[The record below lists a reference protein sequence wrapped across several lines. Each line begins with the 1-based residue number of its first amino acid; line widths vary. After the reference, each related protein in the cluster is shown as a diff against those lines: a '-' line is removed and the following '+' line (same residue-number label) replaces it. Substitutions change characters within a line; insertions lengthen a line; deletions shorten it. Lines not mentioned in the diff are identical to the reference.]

1 MTNQQQID
9 KFLKQALEEDIG
21 DGDHS
26 SNCSIP
32 SSQEGSVK
40 LLAKESGI
48 LAGLEFGL
56 KVFELI
62 DPEIIAETFKVD
74 GNEIEVGDTICI
86 LHGKTRALLKGERL
100 FLNLLQR
107 MSGIASKTHYFVKLI
122 EGTKAQLLDT
132 RKTTPNMR
140 YFEKYAVKIGGGV
153 NHRMGLYDMIMLKD
167 NHIDFAGGIE
177 AAVTKAV
184 SYLEEEGLDLP
195 IEIET
200 RNLEEVKEVLSVGQV
215 DRIMLDN
222 FNIEDTKSAV
232 RLVNGRFSLESSG
245 GITEATI
252 RSYAE
257 TGVNFISVGALTHSV
272 KSLDLSLKAS
282 N

>member
-1 MTNQQQID
+1 MEIT
-9 KFLKQALEEDIG
+9 
-21 DGDHS
+21 S

-48 LAGLEFGL
+48 LAGLDFGL
-56 KVFELI
+56 KVFEMI
-62 DPEIIAETFKVD
+62 DPAIIAETIKED
-74 GNEIEVGDTICI
+74 GNELEVGDTICI
-86 LHGKTRALLKGERL
+86 LHGNTRALLKGERL

-122 EGTKAQLLDT
+122 DGTNAQLLDT

-140 YFEKYAVKIGGGV
+140 YFEKYAVKIGGGI